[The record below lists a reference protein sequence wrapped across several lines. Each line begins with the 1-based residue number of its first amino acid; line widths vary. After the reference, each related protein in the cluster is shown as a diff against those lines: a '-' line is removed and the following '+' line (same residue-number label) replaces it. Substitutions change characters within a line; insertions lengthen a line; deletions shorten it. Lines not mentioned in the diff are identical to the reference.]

1 MSSNNYEYIC
11 PNHRLIRNLGG
22 NGTMVTI
29 QYSGVKLVSIRRFH
43 WVKGER
49 RPSKGISLTV
59 QQWLNLKKNMDAIEK
74 AYHERSAYSESDPD
88 DEIVVCDLGS
98 SKDGHKMV
106 CVKSWKKQIRIDI
119 RECYFEDGIRKN
131 GRKVACYGGVA

>member
-1 MSSNNYEYIC
+1 M
-11 PNHRLIRNLGG
+11 
-22 NGTMVTI
+22 
-29 QYSGVKLVSIRRFH
+29 
-43 WVKGER
+43 
-49 RPSKGISLTV
+49 

-131 GRKVACYGGVA
+131 GRKGISIHFLSFLLNYLFVMNLSRRASSLFMKFYDGLFIYFYIR